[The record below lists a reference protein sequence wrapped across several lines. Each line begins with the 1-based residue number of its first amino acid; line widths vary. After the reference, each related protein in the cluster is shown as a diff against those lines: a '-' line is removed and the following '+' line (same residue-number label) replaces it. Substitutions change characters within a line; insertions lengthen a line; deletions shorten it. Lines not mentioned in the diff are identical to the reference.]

1 MGYNLR
7 CIAKVLRHSTVRF
20 RARAAAASV
29 VCAATVC
36 PAFAQVTETVL
47 HTFLGGS
54 DGGIVYAPLI
64 ADFSGPQ
71 GALTGL
77 YGTTGYGGGI
87 DAPNCVAFFGC
98 GTVFKLT
105 PTPRGQT
112 PWTETVL
119 GSFSGGSNGDLPI
132 GGLFASREKVFQ
144 TASLYGTTSGFNEGT
159 PGTVF
164 KLTGQTLTTI
174 YNFTGGS
181 DGASPTAGLIA
192 NEPADAKGALYGT
205 AVSGGSNGCGTVY
218 RVTPPKYY
226 QTAWT
231 EQTLWGFSGENDGCG
246 PQGILLADKRGALY
260 GTAYAGGAS
269 NNGVIFKLTPPE
281 DGKTAWTEQTLW
293 SFSGG
298 SDGGGPAAGLIAD
311 WAGALY
317 GTASA
322 GGSGSHGTVFK
333 LTPPEDGKTAWTEQT
348 LWSFSGGSDGA
359 SPNAGPIADRAG
371 ALYGTAV
378 FGGKIDNVCFGG
390 NGNGVVFK
398 LSPPKRGQTAWTHTT
413 LWAFSGGT
421 DGCLPNAPL
430 VADNRGAIY
439 GTTLYGGFFS
449 GNLCIGIGC
458 GVVFRLTGTGFV
470 PTAND

>member
-1 MGYNLR
+1 MPFSVGVRGNQNGRLEKR
-7 CIAKVLRHSTVRF
+7 CFGGSAADGRCRRCF
-20 RARAAAASV
+20 RVPWESGVPPPCARLLPRSPKR
-29 VCAATVC
+29 CCT
-36 PAFAQVTETVL
+36 PSW
-47 HTFLGGS
+47 GGS

-64 ADFSGPQ
+64 ADLSGPQ
-71 GALTGL
+71 GALKGL
-77 YGTTGYGGGI
+77 YGTTGYGGAI
-87 DAPNCVAFFGC
+87 DAPNCVTFFGC

-105 PTPRGQT
+105 PTPHGQT

-132 GGLFASREKVFQ
+132 GGLFAGHEKVFQ
-144 TASLYGTTSGFNEGT
+144 TATFYGTTSGFNEGT

-181 DGASPTAGLIA
+181 DGASPTAGLIP

-231 EQTLWGFSGENDGCG
+231 EQTLWGFSGGNDGCG
-246 PQGILLADKRGALY
+246 PQGIPLADKRGALY

-298 SDGGGPAAGLIAD
+298 SDGGGPAAGLI
-311 WAGALY
+311 
-317 GTASA
+317 S
-322 GGSGSHGTVFK
+322 
-333 LTPPEDGKTAWTEQT
+333 
-348 LWSFSGGSDGA
+348 
-359 SPNAGPIADRAG
+359 DRAG
-371 ALYGTAV
+371 ALYGTAS
-378 FGGKIDNVCFGG
+378 GGDSGG
-390 NGNGVVFK
+390 HGTVFK
-398 LSPPKRGQTAWTHTT
+398 LT
-413 LWAFSGGT
+413 
-421 DGCLPNAPL
+421 NA
-430 VADNRGAIY
+430 
-439 GTTLYGGFFS
+439 S
-449 GNLCIGIGC
+449 
-458 GVVFRLTGTGFV
+458 
-470 PTAND
+470 